1 MSTIGQQ
8 VIIPDRLHSTYAKN
22 PSALFYCQSCCT
34 SRCSGYTVTLL
45 PNCVVLSG
53 SGPQYDFLEVQDN
66 VHMASVT
73 SRLYLC
79 PNLLHHPVPRWK
91 VRGMQSPVLTLES
104 TSKVMRLVH
113 AMLSLLAFHHRS
125 IGVRDYP
132 ASCVSRPVPDF
143 LQRPGPSHRLCCIAQ
158 YQTAFDCRDPR
169 ACTITPR
176 ST

>member
-66 VHMASVT
+66 VHMTSVT

-91 VRGMQSPVLTLES
+91 VR
-104 TSKVMRLVH
+104 
-113 AMLSLLAFHHRS
+113 AFHHRS

-158 YQTAFDCRDPR
+158 YQTVFGCRDPR

>member
-1 MSTIGQQ
+1 M
-8 VIIPDRLHSTYAKN
+8 
-22 PSALFYCQSCCT
+22 
-34 SRCSGYTVTLL
+34 
-45 PNCVVLSG
+45 VLSG

-66 VHMASVT
+66 VHMTSVT

-113 AMLSLLAFHHRS
+113 AMLSLLAFRHRS

-132 ASCVSRPVPDF
+132 ASCGEIAHLPNSHTNGHLTHPSVDRQNKLVSRPVPDF

-158 YQTAFDCRDPR
+158 YQTVFGCRDPR
-169 ACTITPR
+169 ARTITPR